1 MKSKGLICGGLLL
14 LAAALCLTLWNVRQD
29 RAAAQSAQSAL
40 LEMKSRLPEPPAYV
54 TDPDMPMP
62 VQEIDGEGYIGI
74 LQIPDLALELP
85 IIGEWSY
92 PRLRT
97 APCRYVGSAYT
108 HDLIIAAHNYA
119 SHFGGLASL
128 ALGSEVICTD
138 MDGNR
143 FIYAV
148 SGTEQL
154 PGTAIEEMESGDWD
168 LTLFTCTIGGAAR
181 VTVRC
186 VLTAEEPA

>member
-1 MKSKGLICGGLLL
+1 M
-14 LAAALCLTLWNVRQD
+14 RQD

-128 ALGSEVICTD
+128 AQGSEVIFTD